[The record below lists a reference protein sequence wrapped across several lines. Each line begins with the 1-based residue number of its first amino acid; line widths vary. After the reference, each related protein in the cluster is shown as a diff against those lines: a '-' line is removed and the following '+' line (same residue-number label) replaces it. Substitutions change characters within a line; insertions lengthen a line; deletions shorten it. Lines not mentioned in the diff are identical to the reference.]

1 MHRFTQ
7 SHSRLVVLVSL
18 VFLLTACGGK
28 ATPDPSTISVA
39 VQATLT
45 AIPKPEP
52 QIVEVT
58 RIVEVEVT
66 REVVVA
72 PLATATPRPT
82 PKPRPTPTSELTS
95 LIPARGAYSHSYKIT
110 EEFDRFNG
118 TTNVV
123 LLPDA
128 ADTVDNP
135 QGSLAVV
142 YHYNGTTPVP
152 PGLVLLAFSSW
163 HDDWQFLECHDL
175 TLLVDGRSMP
185 LETTHDGSVE
195 SGFVSEQVISEITL
209 RDFLTIV
216 NANKVEGQL
225 CRMEFELTSSQMEAL
240 RDVASRMQP

>member
-82 PKPRPTPTSELTS
+82 PTPQLTN
-95 LIPARGAYSHSYKIT
+95 LIPARGSYSHSYKIT
-110 EEFDRFNG
+110 EEFDRFYG
-118 TTNVV
+118 VTNVV

-128 ADTVDNP
+128 VDAKDNP
-135 QGSLAVV
+135 QGSLVVV
-142 YHYNGTTPVP
+142 YHYNETTPAP
-152 PGLVLLAFSSW
+152 PDLISLAFASF
-163 HDDWQFLECHDL
+163 HDDWQFLECHNL

-185 LETTHDGSVE
+185 LETTYDGSVE